1 MESNKKPYSSHYRA
15 DLFPNISYLQT
26 KAAHS
31 STSISKTNGST
42 NQIYWFSYGRSYRR
56 FGFIVTINVTD

>member
-1 MESNKKPYSSHYRA
+1 MESNNKPYSSHYRA

-31 STSISKTNGST
+31 STSISKTNVIT
-42 NQIYWFSYGRSYRR
+42 NEIH
-56 FGFIVTINVTD
+56 